1 VIHKIAEYVRLLAE
15 KHRKKQR
22 EAKLDIIDEP
32 MVSSD
37 DTVEHDTDR
46 EEDEQEQKE
55 TKVTRTNLNL
65 TG

>member
-37 DTVEHDTDR
+37 EHDTDR